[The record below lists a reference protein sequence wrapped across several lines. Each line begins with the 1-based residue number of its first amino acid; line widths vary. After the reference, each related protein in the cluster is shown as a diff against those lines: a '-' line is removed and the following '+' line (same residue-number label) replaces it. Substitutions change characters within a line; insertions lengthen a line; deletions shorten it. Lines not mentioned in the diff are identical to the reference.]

1 MEPRECR
8 GKEQSLDQC
17 PLRLTGHPIEWQC
30 MDNEHFNYIHCGSN
44 RSTSDMYIGNWGVYD
59 LSIILYIYPI
69 FFLGG
74 ITFGSANLETVN
86 DDNAEER
93 SILRHVEIVGGGL
106 PHNDSLQSASLQII
120 RRSAIVENVN
130 VTNSSMHA
138 IQVD

>member
-1 MEPRECR
+1 M
-8 GKEQSLDQC
+8 
-17 PLRLTGHPIEWQC
+17 
-30 MDNEHFNYIHCGSN
+30 
-44 RSTSDMYIGNWGVYD
+44 
-59 LSIILYIYPI
+59 
-69 FFLGG
+69 
-74 ITFGSANLETVN
+74 ETVN
-86 DDNAEER
+86 DDNAEDR